1 MNDDA
6 KNQLELVQEYRKQVF
21 IYEALDE
28 KIDSLIMANG
38 GGTENMSEADW
49 KQYREWARDRAE
61 ARNEMRI
68 LEQQL
73 NMDEDD

>member
-1 MNDDA
+1 MSNED

-21 IYEALDE
+21 IYEELDE

-38 GGTENMSEADW
+38 GATENMSKDDL
-49 KQYREWARDRAE
+49 KQYRDWAEQRTE
-61 ARNEMRI
+61 ALNEMRI

-73 NMDEDD
+73 NLDTDD